1 MAKET
6 LKGIAVKLARLHQ
19 PIEGGGVFAQD
30 KLLNQL
36 KCPGIKMSWDGEH
49 LYWEHKNQRGVIPG
63 PNVAVA
69 IFE

>member
-6 LKGIAVKLARLHQ
+6 PKGIAVKLARLHQ

-36 KCPGIKMSWDGEH
+36 KCPGIKKIGRAH
-49 LYWEHKNQRGVIPG
+49 V
-63 PNVAVA
+63 
-69 IFE
+69 